1 MNFKRNLIAFLII
14 SALGTIGHFIY
25 EWSGNNYY
33 LGFIFPVNEST
44 WEHLKLL
51 FFPAILYFTIAYL
64 KLETKPENY
73 LQASVFSILFGML
86 VIVTLFYTIRG
97 ILGFNVDFVNI
108 GIYYVGVI
116 ATLVKRQDI
125 LNHNKFDLPIFK
137 YIAVLL
143 LILFTLAF
151 IIWSYKPPTLGIFKN
166 PLIEK

>member
-14 SALGTIGHFIY
+14 ATLGTIGHFIY

-51 FFPAILYFTIAYL
+51 FFPSIIYFMIAYL
-64 KLETKPENY
+64 KLETKPANY

-86 VIVTLFYTIRG
+86 VIVTLFYTVRG

-116 ATLVKRQDI
+116 VTLVKREDI
-125 LNHNKFDLPIFK
+125 LKHNKYDLPIFK
-137 YIAVLL
+137 YIAILFI
-143 LILFTLAF
+143 ILFTLAF
-151 IIWSYKPPTLGIFKN
+151 IIWSYNPPKLGIFKN